1 MPSLTGTTTGADLD
15 VSIHFNAYNTQA
27 HGTECCYKTQDM
39 LAQDIADAIASCGF
53 TNRGKKYRSDLKF
66 LNATAEPAILIET
79 CFCDNNGDCAT
90 YEKQFETICTRIA
103 QVLTGEGEEEI
114 EEVEPP
120 IEIGAKEP
128 LFYARGKCSYF
139 GGPEDM
145 GVSASEGLAF
155 IYAIEE
161 KNQHLFLPLV
171 PKGTTGLARR
181 LNAKGVHY
189 IACRWDYSVTPKEM
203 LASQEYVALVRVPS
217 TGLQLTAWPSDWG
230 PHEEK
235 TGGRV
240 ADLSPALMADLELE
254 TDDEVEVIFPWEG

>member
-1 MPSLTGTTTGADLD
+1 MRWS
-15 VSIHFNAYNTQA
+15 Q
-27 HGTECCYKTQDM
+27 K
-39 LAQDIADAIASCGF
+39 AIILYQ
-53 TNRGKKYRSDLKF
+53 GKMF
-66 LNATAEPAILIET
+66 L
-79 CFCDNNGDCAT
+79 
-90 YEKQFETICTRIA
+90 
-103 QVLTGEGEEEI
+103 
-114 EEVEPP
+114 
-120 IEIGAKEP
+120 
-128 LFYARGKCSYF
+128 F

-189 IACRWDYSVTPKEM
+189 IACRWDYNVTPKEM
-203 LASQEYVALVRVPS
+203 LASQEHVALVRVPS

-254 TDDEVEVIFPWEG
+254 TDMEVEVIFPWEG